1 MRSDE
6 DSMKDVDRKKLR
18 ALGKE
23 AGKYA
28 VENKSRLRIDRR
40 DKYNTSTDIEKD
52 LSEFYESRLRQIIDV
67 PVLTEENSSPKVN
80 SNISEFWLVDS
91 IDGTLSYVNGF
102 LSYVTQFAHICDGV
116 AIYGLVYAPEYDDL
130 YEGIFQFGAFKNG
143 IKIQSDYR
151 SEFTTIVDNTR
162 TPNKIVKSLMDDFG
176 IANYVMSGSIG
187 LKLCLVA
194 DGQADLF
201 VKLNSLEA
209 WDVAPAAL
217 VLKEAGGFACNVDGS
232 NFINEV
238 GIKTKGI
245 LGARNTK
252 KELIEAVQARIQV
265 SYEAE

>member
-1 MRSDE
+1 
-6 DSMKDVDRKKLR
+6 MKDVDRKRLR

-28 VENKSRLRIDRR
+28 VENKTRLKIDRSN
-40 DKYNTSTDIEKD
+40 KHNISTNIEKD
-52 LSEFYESRLRQIIDV
+52 LGKFYENRLREIINV
-67 PVLTEENSSPKVN
+67 PVLTEENSTPKIN
-80 SNISEFWLVDS
+80 SNRSEFWLVDS

-102 LSYVTQFAHICDGV
+102 LSYVTQFAYICDGV
-116 AIYGLVYAPEYDDL
+116 AIYSLVYAPEYDDL
-130 YEGIFQFGAFKNG
+130 YEGLFQFGAFKNG
-143 IKIQSDYR
+143 IKIQSQYK
-151 SEFTTIVDNTR
+151 SEFTAIVDNTH
-162 TPNKIVKSLMDDFG
+162 TPNKFVKSLMDDFG

-209 WDVAPAAL
+209 WDVAPASL

-232 NFINEV
+232 NFIYEV

-265 SYEAE
+265 SNEAE